1 MNVVIDYDGLE
12 DDIEKIDEIKNLFNR
27 AIEEAICLENSIPEG
42 LREEIG
48 NSGNFFVKLID
59 GFLDVLG
66 CRETGDA
73 GYGLDYSIDL
83 TSVLGIVENVES
95 YKELIEKIK
104 DAIIDKKEKW
114 EKAEAQNKDV
124 VIENTELDNDS
135 ESDSKNK
142 SSSEKSSLQDTINSK
157 VEDKTPENAT
167 SEDATI
173 ADSETP
179 IVEAEATE
187 TEVTETATITESE
200 TPITETEVTETEVSE
215 TEATE
220 TITETEGTESE
231 KIEDS
236 DAQVIKKRPHINK
249 HDKIKNR
256 ERHRRDNF
264 KDMFENEITNER
276 FRNIIKNILNNL
288 DE

>member
-142 SSSEKSSLQDTINSK
+142 SSSEKSSLQDSINSK

-173 ADSETP
+173 AASETP

-200 TPITETEVTETEVSE
+200 TPITETDVTETEVSE
-215 TEATE
+215 TEA
-220 TITETEGTESE
+220 TESE